1 MSNPTPTD
9 PTGSPSPSP
18 TGSEDSTDYPKK
30 VSTPTELEQTETKK
44 PESTK
49 ELSPVKSVSGESS
62 SESKTLPDLTE
73 SSSPSFELLYW
84 NDPKDTGIIV
94 GVILAVYYCLVWREH
109 SFLTLASF
117 VLALNLVA
125 VGVHTL
131 LKLTPLRPYV
141 KPDATLPNSM
151 DLLELLGS
159 SGLFM
164 AFKGL
169 FLATIIYVRLAVT
182 ASLQMNSIADFTRM
196 LSLTYG
202 VYLIGSWFTP
212 LTLSFLCFVCAF
224 SVPKVYIMKQKV
236 IDAKILEFKTKF
248 NSKYEEVVKGSDK
261 AERFINFVTN
271 SKSIEKKD

>member
-1 MSNPTPTD
+1 MLH
-9 PTGSPSPSP
+9 
-18 TGSEDSTDYPKK
+18 Y
-30 VSTPTELEQTETKK
+30 QT
-44 PESTK
+44 
-49 ELSPVKSVSGESS
+49 
-62 SESKTLPDLTE
+62 
-73 SSSPSFELLYW
+73 
-84 NDPKDTGIIV
+84 
-94 GVILAVYYCLVWREH
+94 A
-109 SFLTLASF
+109 
-117 VLALNLVA
+117 
-125 VGVHTL
+125 
-131 LKLTPLRPYV
+131 
-141 KPDATLPNSM
+141 NSM